1 MSLIKLPK
9 QKTVSYM
16 GEEIQIPE
24 NHNWVMLGFQETYT
38 GQVLSIIS
46 SENKPTSHAHGFK
59 VDLNSDFKFISEV
72 EDSAINPKDSLV
84 YVGDSTRDCLYDAL
98 EVLIGTLVNIKNS
111 DMPVEQKLH
120 EVFCMEHGVL
130 TQFLQYNAQEL
141 SNRYDA
147 RSLDADDHD
156 ELETSFDKSEIL
168 KQISKTLGVPVEN
181 IHLVTGSP
189 DLEQEFSDV
198 FQPTKLKQ

>member
-16 GEEIQIPE
+16 GEDIQIPE
-24 NHNWVMLGFQETYT
+24 NHNWVMLGFVETYT

-46 SENKPTSHAHGFK
+46 SEDKPENLSEGFAVKKGTSRK
-59 VDLNSDFKFISEV
+59 IITDV
-72 EDSAINPKDSLV
+72 EDSLIDPKDSLV
-84 YVGDSTRDCLYDAL
+84 YVGKSTPDALYDAL
-98 EVLIGTLVNIKNS
+98 EDLVAKLRIILRTNV
-111 DMPVEQKLH
+111 PTHEKLH

-130 TQFLQYNAQEL
+130 SQFLQDNAQEL

-147 RSLDADDHD
+147 PSLDADDD
-156 ELETSFDKSEIL
+156 ELETSFDKPEVL

-181 IHLVTGSP
+181 IHLVTGSL
-189 DLEQEFSDV
+189 DLEQEFSDA
-198 FQPTKLKQ
+198 FQPSKLKQ